1 MRDLVPVPA
10 ERDRGEGWSVVEFLD
25 GVLLEEAPQ
34 YVGGAAEALARIGS
48 VEFETPGLINADG
61 SITSFDFG
69 GKSFSHMQLETAEV
83 LRWIGQE
90 AAESVLAI
98 LENEADRRA
107 ELGAESRLVHGDYNA
122 TNILVHDDGVSG
134 VLDWEFS
141 MSGTPYMDIGNLL
154 RNTEPQYHDL
164 VESGLRAGGMAPPA
178 DWKERAEL
186 VDLGSHLEF
195 LTSTRSDEFK
205 RSCVARIGRFIRMFT
220 RS

>member
-48 VEFETPGLINADG
+48 VEFETPDLINADG
-61 SITSFDFG
+61 SITSFVFG
-69 GKSFSHMQLETAEV
+69 GKSFSHMQLENAEV

-107 ELGAESRLVHGDYNA
+107 ELGAENRLVHGDYNA
-122 TNILVHDDGVSG
+122 THILVHDGGVSG

-141 MSGTPYMDIGNLL
+141 ISGMCRTWTSATCFATPRRSTM
-154 RNTEPQYHDL
+154 
-164 VESGLRAGGMAPPA
+164 
-178 DWKERAEL
+178 
-186 VDLGSHLEF
+186 
-195 LTSTRSDEFK
+195 TSSRVACGQAAWTRLP
-205 RSCVARIGRFIRMFT
+205 IGRSEPSWWT
-220 RS
+220 SAATWNS